1 MTGMEVEWHYNGT
14 VTPDVKYLDHNKNFI
29 RIVNILHY
37 LGINQTARL
46 WEEVRRV
53 RFNWMMER
61 GVDRVVDDT
70 LHSFYANILQVKPAV
85 TSDHLTEIEESL
97 KMELEVPTVPI
108 SEEVTDQ
115 VLTEAGEMYIYLID
129 YPDARLRV
137 WIEIYSDLIKDPKSD
152 LRQILLRVADIAAN
166 TEESQ
171 AARMA
176 QRMLMRWSD
185 ILSLTNINIQ
195 TLMVAPA
202 GNNDSVPETIRKGGI
217 NFHD

>member
-1 MTGMEVEWHYNGT
+1 
-14 VTPDVKYLDHNKNFI
+14 
-29 RIVNILHY
+29 
-37 LGINQTARL
+37 
-46 WEEVRRV
+46 
-53 RFNWMMER
+53 
-61 GVDRVVDDT
+61 
-70 LHSFYANILQVKPAV
+70 
-85 TSDHLTEIEESL
+85 
-97 KMELEVPTVPI
+97 
-108 SEEVTDQ
+108 
-115 VLTEAGEMYIYLID
+115 MYIYLID

>member
-1 MTGMEVEWHYNGT
+1 MIRSTHSMLIF
-14 VTPDVKYLDHNKNFI
+14 VK
-29 RIVNILHY
+29 
-37 LGINQTARL
+37 
-46 WEEVRRV
+46 
-53 RFNWMMER
+53 
-61 GVDRVVDDT
+61 
-70 LHSFYANILQVKPAV
+70 SV

-108 SEEVTDQ
+108 SEDVTDQ
-115 VLTEAGEMYIYLID
+115 VLAEAGEMYIYLID